1 LDAAFHERADS
12 VPPGCLRGSALQLG
26 EHVES
31 VPRLGELIYTVHAV
45 TRGSDEVVAIRP
57 DRSVCAEIEID
68 VVIAVHPATLADELA
83 SRLLL
88 LDGDFGDAFIHFAQ
102 DELVVAGLVA
112 GHAASP
118 PSTRTTAASKDA
130 VG

>member
-1 LDAAFHERADS
+1 MPQR
-12 VPPGCLRGSALQLG
+12 SALQLG

-31 VPRLGELIYTVHAV
+31 VPRLGELIYTVHAM
-45 TRGSDEVVAIRP
+45 TRGSDEVVATRP

-83 SRLLL
+83 SLLLL

-102 DELVVAGLVA
+102 DELVVAGLSRVRSI
-112 GHAASP
+112 AAF
-118 PSTRTTAASKDA
+118 DA
-130 VG
+130 HNGCVQGCRRLKGAVL